1 VLSFLQE
8 RADLFEI
15 NPVLVRNPE
24 LHPENVR
31 FTEELDEAMAG
42 NPDLVVELLGGADY
56 PAAIMCSA
64 LRRGAH
70 VVTANKAAMA
80 KHYDTLHACAEA
92 SGVSL
97 LYSAAVGGCAPVLE
111 ALGRFKGGV
120 VSIEGVMNGTTNYL
134 LGRLEEGCAFD
145 EALEQAQRL
154 GFAEADPSSD
164 VDGHDAADKLS
175 VLVREA
181 FGVAL
186 PPALIAKDSLGV
198 LGPQDAHAARERG
211 EVLKQ
216 VGRCRLVSGGIE
228 AEVRVEALRL
238 SHPLAGARNEENR
251 FLIGTADGAVH
262 EVHGKGAGRWPTA
275 ASVFAD
281 IMDIQRALLV
291 GAPQEAYHPVLL
303 RA

>member
-1 VLSFLQE
+1 
-8 RADLFEI
+8 
-15 NPVLVRNPE
+15 
-24 LHPENVR
+24 
-31 FTEELDEAMAG
+31 
-42 NPDLVVELLGGADY
+42 
-56 PAAIMCSA
+56 
-64 LRRGAH
+64 
-70 VVTANKAAMA
+70 
-80 KHYDTLHACAEA
+80 
-92 SGVSL
+92 
-97 LYSAAVGGCAPVLE
+97 
-111 ALGRFKGGV
+111 
-120 VSIEGVMNGTTNYL
+120 
-134 LGRLEEGCAFD
+134 
-145 EALEQAQRL
+145 
-154 GFAEADPSSD
+154 